1 MLGRRSHGK
10 KASNGKPV
18 KKLIKTA
25 NEEIAVLGRG
35 TQQSKASRTRC
46 FFCVVFPIQ
55 GTRAPLTLNSLFSV
69 FEKRGFQKPEQWWNS
84 ILYIKNTY
92 RLQIYF

>member
-1 MLGRRSHGK
+1 MLGRRSHGEK
-10 KASNGKPV
+10 TSNGKPV

-25 NEEIAVLGRG
+25 KEEVVLGRG
-35 TQQSKASRTRC
+35 TQQSKAPRAGC

-55 GTRAPLTLNSLFSV
+55 GTRAPLTLNSPFTV
-69 FEKRGFQKPEQWWNS
+69 FEKRGFQKHEQWWNS